1 MSLLFQTLTC
11 CLTLTSSTIGCIVVR
26 VLPLSFH
33 HFFLVFWSSFVL
45 LRFFSPLSFLMC
57 MFFLTATC
65 GTVYFASWFVL
76 ASSAPPPLG
85 RSALLTLFVL
95 GLWLLL
101 VALATVFHKLE
112 MSAPN
117 VIQCLSLLRNWK
129 SLVNT
134 KQNPRNISCINGLR
148 ALTACW
154 IVFSHVTEIEF
165 FHPGMEMW
173 QGQEIAHRF
182 AFAWLVNP
190 VPPETFFLIGG
201 FLVGLKCLQHLNR
214 TTPQN
219 KPLWILGLYLHR
231 FVRVAPPYYVVL
243 LFIATVGKYLST
255 GPWWYLFEQKA
266 NQCAENWFFH
276 VAFVDNYF
284 PESSCLIWSWFLAND
299 MQFFLLAPFAL
310 LVFYNSAR
318 KGYLLLLSALIAF
331 VGFTT
336 YIAFTNKLNASQH
349 FGKVRPGAGNAQK
362 LVYLPAYA
370 RVPPYIVGLLLSF
383 LYHQYLKC
391 SRNFMLPRMVVLVG
405 YLASLVCLFLTVFG
419 IHEATFGSRSQLV
432 DALYIGFSRPVWGV
446 CVGFII
452 FTCATGQA
460 ATVNGFLGHPYFIP
474 LARVSFSLYLVH
486 VTVIEFFFTT
496 QPSAFTIV
504 DVTILFKCCAF
515 LFISLITATIFFLL
529 VERPLTQFLGFLLL
543 MGERGRE
550 GESE

>member
-134 KQNPRNISCINGLR
+134 KQNPRNISCLHGLR

-154 IVFSHVTEIEF
+154 IVVSHVCEEAY
-165 FHPGMEMW
+165 FHPGTEAW
-173 QGQEIAHRF
+173 QRQEIAHRF
-182 AFAWLVNP
+182 SFGWLVNP
-190 VPPETFFLIGG
+190 VSPDTFFLIGG
-201 FLVGLKCLQHLNR
+201 FLVGLKCLQHLNQ

-219 KPLWILGLYLHR
+219 KRSWILGLYFHR

-243 LFIATVGKYLST
+243 LFVATVGKYLST
-255 GPWWYLFEQKA
+255 GPWWYLFEQRA
-266 NQCAENWFFH
+266 SQCAENWLVH
-276 VAFVDNYF
+276 VTFVDNYF
-284 PESSCLIWSWFLAND
+284 PKSSCFVWSWFLAND
-299 MQFFLLAPFAL
+299 MHFFLLAPFAL
-310 LVFYNSAR
+310 LVYRNSAR
-318 KGYLLLLSALIAF
+318 KGYLLLFSTLIAS

-336 YIAFTNKLNASQH
+336 YVAFTNKLNARLV
-349 FGKVRPGAGNAQK
+349 GKVRPGGQ
-362 LVYLPAYA
+362 LTYLPGYA
-370 RVPPYIVGLLLSF
+370 RVAPYIVGLLLSF
-383 LYHQYLKC
+383 LYCQYLKC

-452 FTCATGQA
+452 FTCATVR
-460 ATVNGFLGHPYFIP
+460 TE
-474 LARVSFSLYLVH
+474 LA
-486 VTVIEFFFTT
+486 IEPNL
-496 QPSAFTIV
+496 Q
-504 DVTILFKCCAF
+504 L
-515 LFISLITATIFFLL
+515 
-529 VERPLTQFLGFLLL
+529 
-543 MGERGRE
+543 
-550 GESE
+550 